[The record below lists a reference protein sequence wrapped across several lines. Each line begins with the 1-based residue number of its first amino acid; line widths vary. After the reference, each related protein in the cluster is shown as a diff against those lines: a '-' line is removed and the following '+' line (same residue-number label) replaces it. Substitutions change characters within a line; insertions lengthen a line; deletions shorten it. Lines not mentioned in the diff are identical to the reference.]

1 MYKYLFRDTYTHS
14 VGMLDKY
21 LNPLT
26 QGGVGG

>member
-21 LNPLT
+21 LNPSYP
-26 QGGVGG
+26 GGSGG